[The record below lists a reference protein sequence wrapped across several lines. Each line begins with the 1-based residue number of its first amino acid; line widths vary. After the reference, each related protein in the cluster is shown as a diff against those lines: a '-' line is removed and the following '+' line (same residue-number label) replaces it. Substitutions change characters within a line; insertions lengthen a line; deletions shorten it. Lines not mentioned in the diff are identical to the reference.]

1 MLRFLSDEDF
11 NGHVLQ
17 ALLRR
22 DPSLDV
28 VRAQDVG
35 LISKPDPD
43 VLDWAATAGR
53 VVLTRDRGTMT
64 RHARDRIRAG
74 LPMPGVVVTRD
85 SLPVQLQVQD
95 ILIVAN
101 CSLPGELSDQVV
113 FLPI

>member
-17 ALLRR
+17 ALLSS
-22 DPSLDV
+22 DPALDV

-35 LISKPDPD
+35 LMSMPDPG
-43 VLDWAATAGR
+43 VLDWAAQAGR

-64 RHARDRIRAG
+64 GHAYDRIRAG

-95 ILIVAN
+95 ILTVAY
-101 CSLPGELSDQVV
+101 CSLPGELDDQVV

>member
-1 MLRFLSDEDF
+1 MLKFLSDEDF

-17 ALLRR
+17 ALLSR

-35 LISKPDPD
+35 LGSTPDPN
-43 VLDWAATAGR
+43 VLEWAARAGR
-53 VVLTRDRGTMT
+53 VVLTRDRGTVAG
-64 RHARDRIRAG
+64 RAYDRVRAG
-74 LPMPGVVVTRD
+74 LSMPGVVVTRD
-85 SLPVQLQVQD
+85 SLPVPVQVQD

-101 CSLPGELSDQVV
+101 CSLPGELDDQVV

>member
-1 MLRFLSDEDF
+1 MLKFLSDEDF

-17 ALLRR
+17 ALSSS
-22 DPSLDV
+22 DPALDV

-35 LISKPDPD
+35 LTSTADPD
-43 VLDWAATAGR
+43 VLDWAANAGR

-64 RHARDRIRAG
+64 GHAYDRVRSG

-95 ILIVAN
+95 ILIVAK
-101 CSLPGELSDQVV
+101 CSLPGELDDQVI

>member
-11 NGHVLQ
+11 NGRVLQ
-17 ALLRR
+17 ALLSS

-28 VRAQDVG
+28 VRAQDAG
-35 LISKPDPD
+35 LGSTPDPD
-43 VLDWAATAGR
+43 LLEWAAKAGR

-64 RHARDRIRAG
+64 GHAYDRIRAG
-74 LPMPGVVVTRD
+74 LSMPGVVVTRD
-85 SLPVQLQVQD
+85 SLPVPLQVQD

-101 CSLPGELSDQVV
+101 CSLPGELDDQVV